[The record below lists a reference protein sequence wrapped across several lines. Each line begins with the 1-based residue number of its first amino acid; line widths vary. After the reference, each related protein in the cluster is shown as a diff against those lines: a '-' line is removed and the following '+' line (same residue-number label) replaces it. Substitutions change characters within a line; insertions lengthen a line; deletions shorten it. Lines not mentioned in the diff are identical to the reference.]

1 MSQLQFFNEEEFLAV
16 TRKIESAMT
25 SYAHF
30 GAGSYPQNYAEL
42 FYTLLYSHEIIVYEN
57 LYVYDFHM
65 KENPEIMRKY
75 MALLP
80 KTRWRTDTQIEKVR
94 LNAIKVF
101 DEFDGADCFEN
112 CVIYPQIKAMV
123 YCGDMK
129 LYNFFG
135 IFRDDEM
142 SLYTTFH
149 IFPYPYIQD
158 EDANT
163 SAYYS
168 FVLSSTAVDKIKRF
182 LDGEW
187 ERMARIVSGMYN
199 KEN

>member
-1 MSQLQFFNEEEFLAV
+1 MSQLQFSNEEEFLEFI
-16 TRKIESAMT
+16 RKIENAMT

-42 FYTLLYSHEIIVYEN
+42 FYVLLCSHEIIVYEN
-57 LYVYDFHM
+57 LYVYDFHI
-65 KENPEIMRKY
+65 KENDEIMQKY
-75 MALLP
+75 KTLLP

-112 CVIYPQIKAMV
+112 CVMYPQIKAMV
-123 YCGDMK
+123 FCGDMK

-142 SLYTTFH
+142 HSYTTFH
-149 IFPYPYIQD
+149 LFPYPYIQD
-158 EDANT
+158 DKTNT

-168 FVLSSTAVDKIKRF
+168 FVLSPTAVDKIKKF

-187 ERMARIVSGMYN
+187 ARMAQIIWD
-199 KEN
+199 KK